1 MTFVT
6 VACSNPSTSAL
17 SSLQDAICPA
27 TSYKYKGKE
36 FSAKKKVGLR
46 KERVVKKPCYLW
58 ECIFY
63 SAVHISWVVA
73 AASSS

>member
-27 TSYKYKGKE
+27 TSHKYKGKE
-36 FSAKKKVGLR
+36 FSAKKKNWIAKGKSCKETMLLVG
-46 KERVVKKPCYLW
+46 
-58 ECIFY
+58 
-63 SAVHISWVVA
+63 VHILQCCAYFMGCGNSK
-73 AASSS
+73 